1 MNTVGRPFV
10 RRRAVIIS
18 RRIAV
23 ALALICV
30 GQIVGLGVLVRDN
43 FAHQETIRRQDDEIR
58 RLKERLRVLE
68 VIEDLHTN
76 LTPEEETSLA
86 AHVDQC
92 SRSYGFDP
100 LLLLAIIQVESSFG
114 PRAISCK
121 GARGLMQVKPSTARA
136 EVTRLGWEWSGDNN
150 LFEPVLN
157 VRVGIEYLSKLVL
170 KFGSV
175 EKALIAYNHGETAVR
190 GWLSEGLSLP
200 QAYLRRVQREYR
212 RLQFRYDPTACPDFV
227 GPPSP

>member
-1 MNTVGRPFV
+1 MSTVAHPFA

-23 ALALICV
+23 ALAVICV

-43 FAHQETIRRQDDEIR
+43 FAHQDTIRRQDDEIR

-76 LTPEEETSLA
+76 LTPEEETTLA

-100 LLLLAIIQVESSFG
+100 LLVLAIIQVESSFG
-114 PRAISCK
+114 PRAISHK
-121 GARGLMQVKPSTARA
+121 GACGLMQVKPSTAHA

-157 VRVGIEYLSKLVL
+157 VRLGIEYLSKLVR

-175 EKALIAYNHGETAVR
+175 EKALIAYNHGESAVR

-200 QAYLRRVQREYR
+200 QAYLQRVQAEYR
-212 RLQFRYDPTACPDFV
+212 RLQCRYDPTECPSFV

>member
-1 MNTVGRPFV
+1 VNPAGHPSL
-10 RRRAVIIS
+10 RRKAVIVS

-23 ALALICV
+23 ALALVCV
-30 GQIVGLGVLVRDN
+30 AQVVGIGLLVRDN
-43 FAHQETIRRQDDEIR
+43 FAHKDTIRHQDEEIR

-76 LTPEEETSLA
+76 LTPEEETHLA

-100 LLLLAIIQVESSFG
+100 LLVLAIIQVESSFG
-114 PRAISCK
+114 PRAISSK
-121 GARGLMQVKPSTARA
+121 GACGLMQVKPSTARA
-136 EVTRLGWEWSGDNN
+136 EATRLGWEWAGDHN
-150 LFEPVLN
+150 LFKPALN
-157 VRVGIEYLSKLVL
+157 VRVGIEYLSKLVS

-190 GWLSEGLSLP
+190 GWLSDGLSLP
-200 QAYLRRVQREYR
+200 QAYLRRVQSEYR
-212 RLQFRYDPTACPDFV
+212 RLQSRYDPTACPNFI

>member
-1 MNTVGRPFV
+1 MNPAGYPSL
-10 RRRAVIIS
+10 RRKAVIVS

-23 ALALICV
+23 ALALVCV
-30 GQIVGLGVLVRDN
+30 AQVVGIGLLVRDN
-43 FAHQETIRRQDDEIR
+43 FAHKDTIRHQDDEIR

-76 LTPEEETSLA
+76 LTPEEETRLA
-86 AHVDQC
+86 AHVDQS

-100 LLLLAIIQVESSFG
+100 LLVLAIIQVESSFG
-114 PRAISCK
+114 PRAISRK

-136 EVTRLGWEWSGDNN
+136 EVTRLGWEWAGDHN
-150 LFEPVLN
+150 LFEPALN
-157 VRVGIEYLSKLVL
+157 VRVGIEYLSKLVS

-190 GWLSEGLSLP
+190 GWLSGGLSLP
-200 QAYLRRVQREYR
+200 QAYLRRVQSEYR
-212 RLQFRYDPTACPDFV
+212 RLQSRYDPTDCPSFI